1 MLIKNS
7 TIITWS
13 KPNQVLSDYAVLI
26 QGQKIVKLAPQIQL
40 EAEYPHEP
48 VLDAHGQL
56 LMPGLICAHTHFY
69 GAFSRGLAIPS
80 PAPSQFSEILE
91 KLWWPLDQSLDL
103 QDVKVSAEVC
113 MIDAI
118 KHGTTLLFDHHASP
132 NAIDG
137 SLDII
142 RDAFADSGLRGV
154 ECYEVTDRGGV
165 VKADAGIAENLRM
178 LNEVRAGQ
186 NLDGRLAATFGLHAA
201 LTLSDETLEK
211 CRNAAD
217 GRVGFHIHAA
227 EHQIDEFNSLEKYGL
242 RVIDRLKKF
251 QMLGEN
257 TIVAHGVHL
266 DMREAEIL
274 AETGTWLA
282 HQPRSNMN
290 NAVGLGDVESML
302 RLGIKV
308 CMGNDGF
315 SNAMWD
321 EWRTCY
327 LAHKLIHRD
336 PRRMN
341 GASVIEMGVYNNALL
356 AQHFFPNTQGLGTI
370 QPDAPADLILVDYE
384 PITEMNAGNLPWQI
398 LFGFRDSMVTMTM
411 VDGVVLMKDRQLT
424 TIDEH
429 KVSAEARKR
438 SANVWERY
446 QNQF

>member
-1 MLIKNS
+1 MLIKNA
-7 TIITWS
+7 TIITWT
-13 KPNQVLSDYAVLI
+13 KPNQILSDYAVLI
-26 QGQKIVKLAPQIQL
+26 QGQKIARLAPQIQL

-69 GAFSRGLAIPS
+69 GAFSRGLAIPN

-103 QDVKVSAEVC
+103 DDVRVSSEVC

-118 KHGTTLLFDHHASP
+118 KHGNTLLFDHHASP

-137 SLDII
+137 SLDAI
-142 RDAFADSGLRGV
+142 RDAFAETGLRGV

-165 VKADAGIAENLRM
+165 IKADAGIAENVRM
-178 LNEVRAGQ
+178 IHEVKDGQ
-186 NLDGRLAATFGLHAA
+186 NLQGRLAATFGLHAG
-201 LTLSDETLEK
+201 LTLSDETLDK
-211 CRNAAD
+211 CRVAAD
-217 GRVGFHIHAA
+217 GLSGFHIHVA

-242 RVIDRLKKF
+242 RVIDRLKEF
-251 QMLGEN
+251 DILGEN

-274 AETGTWLA
+274 AETGTWLSQ
-282 HQPRSNMN
+282 QPRSNMN
-290 NAVGLGDVESML
+290 NAVGLADVESML

-341 GASVIEMGVYNNALL
+341 GGSVIEMGVYSNALL
-356 AQHFFPNTQGLGTI
+356 AQRFFPNTTGLGTI
-370 QPDAPADLILVDYE
+370 QQDAPADLILVDYE
-384 PITEMNAGNLPWQI
+384 PITEMTPGNLPWQI

-411 VDGVVLMKDRQLT
+411 VDGAVLMRDRQLT

-429 KVSAEARKR
+429 KVIFEARKR
-438 SANVWERY
+438 SKDVWERY
-446 QNQF
+446 QKMF